1 MNNNLEINK
10 SGNKTSTSKLMIFNS
25 ISNISFMSLIGFSL
39 LINMYKT
46 MSWIILIGLILITV
60 LLSLFFKGFDK
71 DFNALKFVKERS
83 ILKVLIT
90 TYLMIV
96 ISLVT
101 ITSALIIK
109 KYFYTNNGVIM
120 ISIVLL
126 IAGLYLSTTKIK
138 NILDISMIF
147 FILIPFFY
155 IITLFTD
162 ESRTL
167 RYLFPLDFNIENLG
181 MALIILIFPLENSLM
196 FIFNNQT
203 QNGIRT
209 KHFLWT
215 NVFTLL
221 YLFYVLIDSL
231 SMLSANF
238 LFDLRYSS
246 FFRWHLFSG
255 NKFIQN
261 YDIFILLIIFIT
273 VTFRLGYYLQLL
285 RLTSFLKNN
294 KFVSIFFFIFFLTII
309 YILYL
314 NVNSM
319 FNIVNKLLYFMAF
332 IILIIYSF
340 FVVKSMEAPHENGN

>member
-1 MNNNLEINK
+1 MNNCLEINK
-10 SGNKTSTSKLMIFNS
+10 SANKTSTSKLMIFNS
-25 ISNISFMSLIGFSL
+25 VSNIPFISLIGFSL
-39 LINMYKT
+39 LINEYRT
-46 MSWIILIGLILITV
+46 MSWVILIGLILLTV
-60 LLSLFFKGFDK
+60 LLSLFFKGFNK
-71 DFNALKFVKERS
+71 DFNALKFIKERN

-90 TYLMIV
+90 VYLIIT

-101 ITSALIIK
+101 IMSSLIIK

-126 IAGLYLSTTKIK
+126 IAGLYLSTTRIK
-138 NILDISMIF
+138 NILDISVIF

-162 ESRTL
+162 ESRTF
-167 RYLFPLDFNIENLG
+167 RYLFPLDFNFENLS
-181 MALIILIFPLENSLM
+181 MSLLILIFPLENCLM

-203 QNGIRT
+203 QNGIKT

-221 YLFYVLIDSL
+221 YLMYVLLDSL

-238 LFDLRYSS
+238 LIDLRYSS

-273 VTFRLGYYLQLL
+273 VTFRLGYYFQLL
-285 RLTSFLKNN
+285 RLTSFLKNS
-294 KFVSIFFFIFFLTII
+294 KTVSIFFFIFFLIII

-314 NVNSM
+314 NVNNM

-332 IILIIYSF
+332 IILTIYSY
-340 FVVKSMEAPHENGN
+340 FVIKSMEAPHESRD

>member
-10 SGNKTSTSKLMIFNS
+10 SANKTSTSKLMIFNS
-25 ISNISFMSLIGFSL
+25 VSNISFISLIGFSL

-46 MSWIILIGLILITV
+46 TSWIVLIGLIAITI
-60 LLSLFFKGFDK
+60 LLSLFFKGFNK
-71 DFNALKFVKERS
+71 EFNALKFIKERS
-83 ILKVLIT
+83 FLRILIT
-90 TYLMIV
+90 IYLIIV
-96 ISLVT
+96 ISLIT
-101 ITSALIIK
+101 ITSSLIIK

-126 IAGLYLSTTKIK
+126 FAGIYLSTTKIK

-147 FILIPFFY
+147 FILIPFLY
-155 IITLFTD
+155 LTTLFTD
-162 ESRTL
+162 ETRTL
-167 RYLFPLDFNIENLG
+167 RYFFPIDLNIENLS
-181 MALIILIFPLENSLM
+181 MSLLILIFPLENSLM

-203 QNGIRT
+203 QNGIKR
-209 KHFLWT
+209 KHFLLT

-231 SMLSANF
+231 SMLSANY
-238 LFDLRYSS
+238 LANLRYSS

-273 VTFRLGYYLQLL
+273 VTFRIGYYLQLL
-285 RLTSFLKNN
+285 RLTSLFKNT
-294 KFVSIFFFIFFLTII
+294 KSICFFFFVFFLTII

-314 NVNSM
+314 NVNNM
-319 FNIVNKLLYFMAF
+319 FNIINKLLYFMFF
-332 IILIIYSF
+332 IILIVYSF
-340 FVVKSMEAPHENGN
+340 FAMKSMEVSHGNRK